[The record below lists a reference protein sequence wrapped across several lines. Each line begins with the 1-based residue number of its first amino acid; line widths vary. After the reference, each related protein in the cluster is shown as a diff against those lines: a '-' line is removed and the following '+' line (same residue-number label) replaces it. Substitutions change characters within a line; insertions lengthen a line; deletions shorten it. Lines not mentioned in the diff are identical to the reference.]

1 MKLQDRVAIVTG
13 GAQGIGRA
21 IALGLARE
29 GARVVIADIQQ
40 DRAAETSREIEA
52 LAGNTTGTSAGNTT
66 GTSAGNTIGTLAGNT
81 TGTSGRR
88 SLALQV
94 NVSSLADVA
103 RLVEATLAEFGTID
117 ILVNNAGIAL
127 PTPFLETSEEAWD
140 KIIDVNLKSAFFLSQ
155 AVARVMI
162 EKRKG
167 KIVNLASTS
176 SFVAGRAEVP
186 YAISKAG
193 VRMLTA
199 AASAEL
205 APYGVH
211 MNAIA
216 PGLIKTP
223 LTEKH
228 FPSAEALEAR
238 VKAKAPMGRAGRPE
252 DLVGAVVFLCS
263 DDADYV
269 TGHTLVVDGGWL
281 TQ

>member
-1 MKLQDRVAIVTG
+1 MKLKDRVAIVTG
-13 GAQGIGRA
+13 AAQGIGRA

-29 GARVVIADIQQ
+29 GAHVVVADLQA
-40 DRAAETSREIEA
+40 DKAAQTAAEIEA
-52 LAGNTTGTSAGNTT
+52 L
-66 GTSAGNTIGTLAGNT
+66 
-81 TGTSGRR
+81 GRR
-88 SLALQV
+88 SLALGV
-94 NVSSLADVA
+94 DVSDLAAISAMVERTVA
-103 RLVEATLAEFGTID
+103 AFGAID

-127 PTPFLETSEEAWD
+127 PTPFLETSEAAWD
-140 KIIDVNLKSAFFLSQ
+140 RIIDVNLKAAFFCSQ
-155 AVARVMI
+155 YAARIMV
-162 EKRKG
+162 ERGWG

-176 SFVAGRAEVP
+176 SFVAGRREVP

-205 APYGVH
+205 APYGVNV
-211 MNAIA
+211 NAIA

-228 FPSAEALEAR
+228 FPSPEALEAR
-238 VKAKAPMGRAGRPE
+238 VRAKTPMGRAGTPE
-252 DLVGAVVFLCS
+252 DLVGAVLFLCS
-263 DDADYV
+263 DEADYV

>member
-1 MKLQDRVAIVTG
+1 VKLVDRVAIVTG
-13 GAQGIGRA
+13 AAQGIGRA

-29 GARVVIADIQQ
+29 GAHVVAADIQADKAAQ
-40 DRAAETSREIEA
+40 TAAEIEKM
-52 LAGNTTGTSAGNTT
+52 
-66 GTSAGNTIGTLAGNT
+66 
-81 TGTSGRR
+81 GRR
-88 SLALQV
+88 SLALGLD
-94 NVSSLADVA
+94 VSDLAAIAAMIEETVA
-103 RLVEATLAEFGTID
+103 AFGTIH

-140 KIIDVNLKSAFFLSQ
+140 KIIDVNLKAAFFCSQ
-155 AVARVMI
+155 RAARIMVGQG
-162 EKRKG
+162 RG

-176 SFVAGRAEVP
+176 SFVAGRQEVP

-205 APYGVH
+205 APFGVNV
-211 MNAIA
+211 NAIA

-228 FPSAEALEAR
+228 FPSPEALEAR
-238 VKAKAPMGRAGRPE
+238 VRAKTPMGRAGRPE
-252 DLVGAVVFLCS
+252 DLVGAVIFLCS
-263 DDADYV
+263 DEADYV

>member
-1 MKLQDRVAIVTG
+1 VDSVRVKDRVAVVTG
-13 GAQGIGRA
+13 AAQGIGRA

-29 GARVVIADIQQ
+29 GAHVVIADLQE
-40 DRAAETSREIEA
+40 DKALGTADEIR
-52 LAGNTTGTSAGNTT
+52 GM
-66 GTSAGNTIGTLAGNT
+66 
-81 TGTSGRR
+81 GRK
-88 SLALQV
+88 SLGLKV
-94 NVSSLADVA
+94 DVSNLGDLSV
-103 RLVEATLAEFGTID
+103 LVETTVGEFGTID

-127 PTPFLETSEEAWD
+127 PTPFLDTTEEAWNR
-140 KIIDVNLKSAFFLSQ
+140 IIDVNLKSAFFCSQ
-155 AVARVMI
+155 YVARVMV
-162 EKRKG
+162 ERRRG

-176 SFVAGRAEVP
+176 AFVAGRQEVP

-199 AASAEL
+199 SAAAEL

-211 MNAIA
+211 VNAIA

-228 FPSAEALEAR
+228 FASPEALEAR
-238 VKAKAPMGRAGRPE
+238 VKDKAPMGRAGIPE

-263 DDADYV
+263 DDAEYV

>member
-1 MKLQDRVAIVTG
+1 VKLEDRVAIVTG
-13 GAQGIGRA
+13 AAQGIGRA

-29 GARVVIADIQQ
+29 GAHVVVADIQA
-40 DRAAETSREIEA
+40 DKAAQTSEEIKG
-52 LAGNTTGTSAGNTT
+52 L
-66 GTSAGNTIGTLAGNT
+66 
-81 TGTSGRR
+81 GRR
-88 SLALQV
+88 SIPLRV
-94 NVSSLADVA
+94 DVSRLADLSM
-103 RLVEATLAEFGTID
+103 LVDKTIEAFGTID

-127 PTPFLETSEEAWD
+127 PTPFLETTEEAWD
-140 KIIDVNLKSAFFLSQ
+140 RIMNINVKSAFFCSQ
-155 AVARVMI
+155 FVARVMV
-162 EKRKG
+162 ERRRG

-176 SFVAGRAEVP
+176 SFVAGRQEVP

-205 APYGVH
+205 APYNVNV
-211 MNAIA
+211 NAIA
-216 PGLIKTP
+216 PGLIRTA

-238 VKAKAPMGRAGRPE
+238 VKAKAPIGRPGTPD

-263 DDADYV
+263 DDAEYV